1 VKIAVVGVGA
11 LGGVWAAKLA
21 GAGHDVW
28 GIDASP
34 QTVAAIRQSG
44 VIVEDRVSG
53 ATTATPIAITDD
65 PSIVGMV
72 DAVFIFVKHHQT
84 RAAATAAVPMVDAG
98 TSVCS
103 LQNGWGNSDILASL
117 YPAEQVVMGITYQSA
132 TVLSP
137 GRVAHTATRP
147 SVVGPYLPDGDPARA
162 TAIAAAMS
170 ASGMETTV
178 PADITTEVWKKLI
191 LNCASLP
198 TAALTR
204 LRSANLG
211 APGPLVDDV
220 LDAIV
225 REAVAVAQARGL
237 PVDLDERISYVHRLL
252 RGGGQG
258 KASML
263 QDVEAHRKTE
273 IEAVNAAV
281 VREADRLGVPVPVN
295 RAMAALVGGLERS
308 WGQE

>member
-1 VKIAVVGVGA
+1 
-11 LGGVWAAKLA
+11 
-21 GAGHDVW
+21 
-28 GIDASP
+28 
-34 QTVAAIRQSG
+34 
-44 VIVEDRVSG
+44 
-53 ATTATPIAITDD
+53 
-65 PSIVGMV
+65 MV
-72 DAVFIFVKHHQT
+72 DAV
-84 RAAATAAVPMVDAG
+84 
-98 TSVCS
+98 TSICS
-103 LQNGWGNSDILASL
+103 LQNGWGNSDILASI
-117 YPAEQVVMGITYQSA
+117 YPGEQIVMGITYQSA
-132 TVLSP
+132 TVLEP
-137 GRVAHTATRP
+137 GRVAHTASRP
-147 SVVGPYLPDGDPARA
+147 SFVGPYLPGGDPERSM
-162 TAIAAAMS
+162 AIASAMAS
-170 ASGMETTV
+170 AGMDASV
-178 PADITTEVWKKLI
+178 PDDITTEVWKKLI

-237 PVDLDERISYVHRLL
+237 PIELEERIEYVHRLL
-252 RGGGQG
+252 RGGGAG

-308 WGQE
+308 WTQE

>member
-1 VKIAVVGVGA
+1 MVGVGA

-21 GAGHDVW
+21 SAGHEVW

-34 QTVAAIRQSG
+34 ETVAAIQKNG
-44 VIVEDRVSG
+44 VIVEDRVSS
-53 ATTATPIAITDD
+53 TSTATPIEITSE
-65 PSIVGMV
+65 PAAAGTV
-72 DAVFIFVKHHQT
+72 DAIFVFVKHHQT
-84 RAAATAAVPMVDAG
+84 RAAATAATPMVDAG
-98 TSVCS
+98 TSICS
-103 LQNGWGNSDILASL
+103 LQNGWGNSDILASIF
-117 YPAEQVVMGITYQSA
+117 PDDQIVMGITYQSA
-132 TVLSP
+132 TVLAP
-137 GRVAHTATRP
+137 GRVAHTASRP
-147 SVVGPYLPDGDPARA
+147 SFVGPYLPGGDLERA
-162 TAIAAAMS
+162 MVIASAMS
-170 ASGMETTV
+170 ASGMDATV

-204 LRSANLG
+204 LRSAGLG
-211 APGPLVDDV
+211 APGLLSDDV

-237 PVDLDERISYVHRLL
+237 PIELEERTEYVHRLL
-252 RGGGQG
+252 RGGGAG

-263 QDVEAHRKTE
+263 QDVEARRKTE
-273 IEAVNAAV
+273 IEAVNGAV

-308 WGQE
+308 WEQE

>member
-1 VKIAVVGVGA
+1 
-11 LGGVWAAKLA
+11 LA
-21 GAGHDVW
+21 RAGHEVW

-34 QTVAAIRQSG
+34 ETVDAIQKNG
-44 VIVEDRVSG
+44 VIIDDRVTG
-53 ATTATPIAITDD
+53 TTTSTPIEITNE
-65 PSIVGMV
+65 PAAVGTV
-72 DAVFIFVKHHQT
+72 DAIFVFVKHHQT
-84 RAAATAAVPMVDAG
+84 RAAAMAAMPMVDAA

-103 LQNGWGNSDILASL
+103 LQNGWGNSDILASI
-117 YPAEQVVMGITYQSA
+117 YPGEQIVMGNTYQSA
-132 TVLSP
+132 TVLAP
-137 GRVAHTATRP
+137 GRVAHTASRP
-147 SVVGPYLPDGDPARA
+147 SFVGPYLPAGDPERA

-170 ASGMETTV
+170 GAGLEASV

-204 LRSANLG
+204 LRSAGLG

-237 PVDLDERISYVHRLL
+237 PIELEERTEYVHRLL
-252 RGGGQG
+252 RGGGAG

-263 QDVEAHRKTE
+263 QDVEARRKTE
-273 IEAVNAAV
+273 IEAVNGAV

-308 WGQE
+308 WMQE